1 MSSLPLDYR
10 ERVFAG
16 VLGKIIGVYLGRPFE
31 QWSHERIDREL
42 GEIRGYVNDR
52 LNQPLVVTDDDITGT
67 FTFFR
72 AFEDSGYD
80 PNLTPERIGDAWL
93 NYIVENKT
101 ILWWGGVGNSTE
113 HTAFVRLQKG
123 IKAPGSGSIAEN
135 GAIVAEQIG
144 AQIFIDAWGLLNPN
158 DPERAADFAGRAGR
172 VSHDGNAVF
181 GAQVV
186 AAMVAHSFG
195 ERNID
200 QLLDTALRQ
209 IPRDCLLRTMVDD
222 VRLWHSEGLHWRDG
236 LAKIQEKWGYSKFPG
251 GCHIIPNHAIVI
263 HALLHGGDSFDES
276 QMVVNTCGYDTDCN
290 AANVGC
296 INGVRLGLEAID
308 QRWRDPI
315 ADRLFLPSADGGR
328 CVSDA
333 EHEAEEIIRAAH
345 RLRGLPYSAP
355 KDGARFAF
363 SLPNS
368 VQGFEGEGVEIE
380 GTGNGL
386 AIYAESEGMA
396 FTRTLPTA
404 DDRKMGGY
412 GLYASPTLYS
422 GQILS
427 AHLMPQT
434 DATIEFVIETP
445 DSQQHSP
452 AIGLIAG
459 EPKTVNW
466 TVPDTLG
473 QPIQRVGLRVSEE
486 STVLLDS
493 LDWSGA
499 PQLTLKPR
507 TGEGWEY
514 HWMEGCDDGVR
525 KWEPRMKAIQ
535 NHGTGQVSTGTRE
548 WTDYRVEATVA
559 SQVSDAFG
567 ITIRNQGLC
576 QHYAVTIGRDG
587 FVRLL
592 RQYGDQ
598 VTTLQSAPFTY
609 EWGSE
614 VSMSIQAIGQDISAT
629 VGDIHLGAIDRSM
642 ITSGGTAITV
652 TQGHAWATQVVISP
666 ASL

>member
-1 MSSLPLDYR
+1 M
-10 ERVFAG
+10 FAG

-113 HTAFVRLQKG
+113 HTAFTRLQDG
-123 IKAPGSGSIAEN
+123 IKAPHSGSIAEN

-158 DPERAADFAGRAGR
+158 DPERAADFARRAAS
-172 VSHDGNAVF
+172 VSHDGNAIY

-195 ERNID
+195 ERNIN
-200 QLLDTALRQ
+200 QLVDTALRQ
-209 IPRDCLLRTMVDD
+209 IPDDCLLRRMVDD
-222 VRLWHSEGLHWRDG
+222 VRLWHAEGLDWRSG
-236 LAKIQEKWGYSKFPG
+236 LARIQEKWGYTKFPG

-296 INGVRLGLEAID
+296 INGVRLGIAAID

-315 ADRLFLPSADGGR
+315 ADRLFLPTADGGR

-333 EHEAEEIIRAAH
+333 EHEAEEIVRAAH
-345 RLRGLPYSAP
+345 RLRGISYLAP
-355 KDGARFAF
+355 NDGARFAF

-368 VQGFEGEGVEIE
+368 VQGFHGQEVDIE
-380 GTGNGL
+380 GTGDGL
-386 AIYAESEGMA
+386 AIYAETEGFV
-396 FTRTLPTA
+396 FTRTSPTA
-404 DDRKMGGY
+404 EDRKMGGY
-412 GLYASPTLYS
+412 GLSASPTLYS
-422 GQILS
+422 GQVITAKFLPRTDSVVELS
-427 AHLMPQT
+427 
-434 DATIEFVIETP
+434 IKTP
-445 DSQQHSP
+445 ESTLHSP
-452 AIGLIAG
+452 TIHLIAD
-459 EPKTVNW
+459 EAQSVNW
-466 TVPDTLG
+466 TVPDTFG
-473 QPIQRVGLRVSEE
+473 QPIEHVGLKISAD
-486 STVLLDS
+486 STIVLDRLT
-493 LDWSGA
+493 WSGA
-499 PQLTLKPR
+499 PMVNYRPQ
-507 TGEGWEY
+507 TGAGWETS
-514 HWMEGCDDGVR
+514 WMEGCDEGVR
-525 KWEPRMKAIQ
+525 PWEHRIKAVQ
-535 NHGTGQVSTGTRE
+535 NHGTGQVSVGTRA
-548 WTDYRVEATVA
+548 WTDYRIDATLA
-559 SQVSDAFG
+559 SQLSDSFG
-567 ITIRNQGLC
+567 VTIRNQGLR
-576 QHYAVTIGRDG
+576 QYYAVTIEKAG
-587 FVRLL
+587 FARLI
-592 RQYGDQ
+592 RQYGDDIT
-598 VTTLQSAPFTY
+598 VLQSVPFVY

-614 VSMSIQAIGQDISAT
+614 IVVTLQAVGQDISAT
-629 VGDIHLGAIDRSM
+629 VGDIRLGAVDRSPL
-642 ITSGGTAITV
+642 TSGGAAITV
-652 TQGHAWATQVVISP
+652 TKGHAWAKQFSVAP